1 MRPITGRAYEIPSY
15 AQHLKEFC
23 ENSHGPVLQ
32 SVGVKHRFRY
42 RFVSP
47 LMQPFVIM
55 LGVLDK
61 LVDRQ
66 AIAEPGAGE
75 ALSGRTRA
83 RGGPVQSLEPAQDT
97 PETPTPP
104 PRSKRAS
111 LRCAPW

>member
-32 SVGVKHRFRY
+32 RVGAKHRFPY

-47 LMQPFVIM
+47 LMQPFVIT

-66 AIAEPGAGE
+66 AIAELGAGE
-75 ALSGRTRA
+75 ALSG
-83 RGGPVQSLEPAQDT
+83 
-97 PETPTPP
+97 
-104 PRSKRAS
+104 
-111 LRCAPW
+111 